1 MCPLRGEE
9 NVPPARH
16 ARCGDRPPA
25 GQRGRFPN
33 ACEAVCLD
41 GLVFGSRFRNRT
53 QARWE
58 QAIRED
64 VCLWYLSAP
73 CGAEGGREAT
83 PAARSPAT
91 NRQAG
96 LASVDRLGFTDY
108 RPACPVLC
116 KCESVQIC
124 NRLSVCKLAL
134 DNELQIKYVKR
145 ALVDPPPAWPRDGP
159 CLEKVPML
167 EAGGHH
173 DRSPCEMLPWSRRSF
188 RRRA

>member
-25 GQRGRFPN
+25 GQRG
-33 ACEAVCLD
+33 
-41 GLVFGSRFRNRT
+41 RFRNRT

-73 CGAEGGREAT
+73 CGAEGGRETT

-96 LASVDRLGFTDY
+96 LASVDRLGFMDY
-108 RPACPVLC
+108 RPACPVIC
-116 KCESVQIC
+116 KCESVRIC
-124 NRLSVCKLAL
+124 NRLSVCKLVH
-134 DNELQIKYVKR
+134 LQIC
-145 ALVDPPPAWPRDGP
+145 AT
-159 CLEKVPML
+159 
-167 EAGGHH
+167 
-173 DRSPCEMLPWSRRSF
+173 
-188 RRRA
+188 